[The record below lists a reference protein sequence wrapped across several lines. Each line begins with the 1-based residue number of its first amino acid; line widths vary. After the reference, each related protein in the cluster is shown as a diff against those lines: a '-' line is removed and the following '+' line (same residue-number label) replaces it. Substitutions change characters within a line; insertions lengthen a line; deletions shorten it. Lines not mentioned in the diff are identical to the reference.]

1 MTAQDI
7 LKLVF
12 GLLGSKTA
20 GGGVRASEVYAP
32 PADTL
37 VAAQGRF
44 NFHRDAYRALL
55 NFSIVLGL
63 TLIGLIGANAWIVI
77 TADPQ
82 DRFFVAAVDGRV
94 QPLMPIDLPNTPN
107 DEIFSRVGKGVVDS
121 LTFGYLDQ
129 DFRRAELSALFLPGM
144 IEAIQKAV
152 VLGNLGPEQLATQ
165 MKSFVAEF
173 DPHRPAGVLLQGVNK
188 QTSIYEWLIQIP
200 ILVTIKLGIDN
211 APSTVQPYTVQVVAQ
226 RSRSV
231 ESRYGYFIARLES
244 VRPDGPATPA
254 GRTTAAPPSPP
265 LTPGG
270 STP

>member
-1 MTAQDI
+1 MTTQDI

-20 GGGVRASEVYAP
+20 GGGIRDSEVYAP

-37 VAAQGRF
+37 VAAQNRF
-44 NFHRDAYRALL
+44 NFHRDAYRSLL
-55 NFSIVLGL
+55 NVSVVLGL
-63 TLIGLIGANAWIVI
+63 TLIALIGANAWIVI

-94 QPLMPIDLPNTPN
+94 QALMPIDLPSAPN
-107 DEIFSRVGKGVVDS
+107 DDVFNRVGKGVVDS

-129 DFRRAELSALFLPGM
+129 DFRRTELGSLFLPGM

-152 VLGNLGPEQLATQ
+152 VLGDLRPEQLATQ

-173 DPHRPAGVLLQGVNK
+173 DPKRPAGILQQGTNK
-188 QTSIYEWLIQIP
+188 QTSIYEWLVQIP
-200 ILVTIKLGIDN
+200 VLITVKLGIDN
-211 APSTVQPYTVQVVAQ
+211 IPSTVQPYTIRVIAQ

-244 VRPDGPATPA
+244 VHPDGPATPA
-254 GRTTAAPPSPP
+254 ENTTVSPIIRGA
-265 LTPGG
+265 TP
-270 STP
+270 

>member
-20 GGGVRASEVYAP
+20 SGGVRDSEVYAP

-37 VAAQGRF
+37 MATQGRF
-44 NFHRDAYRALL
+44 NFHRDAYRSLL
-55 NFSIVLGL
+55 NLSIVLGL

-94 QPLMPIDLPNTPN
+94 QALMPIDLPNAPD

-129 DFRRAELSALFLPGM
+129 DFRRTELSALFLPGT
-144 IEAIQKAV
+144 IEIIQKAV
-152 VLGNLGPEQLATQ
+152 VLGDVRPEQLATQ

-173 DPHRPAGVLLQGVNK
+173 DPQRPAGILMQGVNE
-188 QTSIYEWLIQIP
+188 QTSIYEWLVQVPVLI
-200 ILVTIKLGIDN
+200 TIKLGADN
-211 APSTVQPYTVQVVAQ
+211 TPSTVQPYTVQVVAQ

-231 ESRYGYFIARLES
+231 ESRYGYFIAKLEN

-254 GRTTAAPPSPP
+254 
-265 LTPGG
+265 PGG

>member
-1 MTAQDI
+1 MTAQDT
-7 LKLVF
+7 LKLVL

-20 GGGVRASEVYAP
+20 GGGVRDSEVYAP

-37 VAAQGRF
+37 VAAQNRF
-44 NFHRDAYRALL
+44 NFQRDAYRSLL
-55 NFSIVLGL
+55 NLSIVLGL

-94 QPLMPIDLPNTPN
+94 QALMPVDLPNAPN

-144 IEAIQKAV
+144 IEALQKAV
-152 VLGNLGPEQLATQ
+152 VLGDLRPEQLATQ
-165 MKSFVAEF
+165 MKSFVTEF
-173 DPHRPAGVLLQGVNK
+173 DPKRPAGILQQGGNK
-188 QTSIYEWLIQIP
+188 QTSIYEWLVQIP
-200 ILVTIKLGIDN
+200 VLVTVKLGIDN
-211 APSTVQPYTVQVVAQ
+211 TPSTVQPYTIRVVAQ

-231 ESRYGYFIARLES
+231 ETRYGYFIARLET
-244 VRPDGPATPA
+244 VHPDGPATPVES
-254 GRTTAAPPSPP
+254 TTAPP
-265 LTPGG
+265 TTGG